1 MPYTIPDPQAFY
13 AAIVTRVATVTGKP
27 VGLAVAPA
35 NNVYPYAVVYPLSD
49 ESSEGVLSDPT
60 QIVVWAFQV
69 TCVSN
74 GATGA
79 HWMQRETREALH
91 GHIPVVAGVG
101 TTPIEL
107 ADGSGITREDG
118 PEATL
123 FYSTDRFTA
132 YTSI

>member
-1 MPYTIPDPQAFY
+1 MAYTVHDPQAFY
-13 AAIVTRVATVTGKP
+13 AAIVTRVATTGRP

-35 NNVYPYAVVYPLSD
+35 NTSGSYAVVYPLAD
-49 ESSEGVLSDPT
+49 ESSEGSISDPT
-60 QIVVWAFQV
+60 QVVEWAFQV
-69 TCVSN
+69 TCVAP

-79 HWMQRETREALH
+79 HWLQREVREVLH

-107 ADGSGITREDG
+107 ADGSGLTRDDAAD
-118 PEATL
+118 PVL

-132 YTSI
+132 YTSV

>member
-1 MPYTIPDPQAFY
+1 MAYTVHDPQAFY
-13 AAIVTRVATVTGKP
+13 AAIVTRVATTGRP

-35 NNVYPYAVVYPLSD
+35 NNAYPYAVVYPLTD
-49 ESSEGVLSDPT
+49 ESSEGALSDPT

-69 TCVSN
+69 TAVSN

-79 HWMQRETREALH
+79 TWMQREVREVLH
-91 GHIPVVAGVG
+91 GYIPVVAGLG
-101 TTPIEL
+101 TTPIHL
-107 ADGSGITREDG
+107 ADGSGISRDDAAD
-118 PEATL
+118 PVL